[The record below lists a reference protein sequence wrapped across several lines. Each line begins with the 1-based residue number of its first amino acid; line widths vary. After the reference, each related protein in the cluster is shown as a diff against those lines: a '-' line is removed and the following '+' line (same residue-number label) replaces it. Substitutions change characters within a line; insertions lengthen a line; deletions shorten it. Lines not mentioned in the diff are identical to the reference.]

1 MGLARSAPVAIA
13 LLLARQLFSQID
25 VPTRQAYV
33 MSVVEDREREAA
45 ASITNVART
54 VAQAI
59 TPAFMGWALQG
70 LALAAPFVLGGGL
83 KIVYDVLLYVTFR
96 SVAPRAGVA
105 TAGDPS
111 ITRTGIVLCTPSY
124 MAPERANGMPATPAA
139 DLWSLGAT
147 LCAALCGRG
156 PFDDRDDALAA
167 LSAIADEDPPH
178 LPGDGSLYEIVNALL
193 CRDPAEFVFAHVTR

>member
-1 MGLARSAPVAIA
+1 
-13 LLLARQLFSQID
+13 

-111 ITRTGIVLCTPSY
+111 AGVGRRTES
-124 MAPERANGMPATPAA
+124 
-139 DLWSLGAT
+139 
-147 LCAALCGRG
+147 
-156 PFDDRDDALAA
+156 
-167 LSAIADEDPPH
+167 
-178 LPGDGSLYEIVNALL
+178 
-193 CRDPAEFVFAHVTR
+193 

>member
-1 MGLARSAPVAIA
+1 MAAAPLARRFGLIPTMVVTHLVSNILLIGVGLARSAPVAIA

-70 LALAAPFVLGGGL
+70 LLLAAPFVLGGGL
-83 KIVYDVLLYVTFR
+83 KIVYDVLLYATFR
-96 SVAPRAGVA
+96 SVPPRAGVA

-111 ITRTGIVLCTPSY
+111 AGVGRRTES
-124 MAPERANGMPATPAA
+124 
-139 DLWSLGAT
+139 
-147 LCAALCGRG
+147 
-156 PFDDRDDALAA
+156 
-167 LSAIADEDPPH
+167 
-178 LPGDGSLYEIVNALL
+178 
-193 CRDPAEFVFAHVTR
+193 